1 MKLFV
6 TFFAAIFAN
15 EYAATEAPAAE
26 LTPDDIKADQEQIRI
41 CKDSKHY
48 SERSVMENWMFPY

>member
-15 EYAATEAPAAE
+15 EYAATEAPPAE

-48 SERSVMENWMFPY
+48 SERSMIEN